1 MSINR
6 IRVNWGNRDR
16 WGRIHGEVG
25 ESESTDESRKREENQ
40 KSEQRMQN
48 PRNRIAK
55 LG

>member
-1 MSINR
+1 MERLEDQNPQ
-6 IRVNWGNRDR
+6 
-16 WGRIHGEVG
+16 
-25 ESESTDESRKREENQ
+25 TKSRKREENQ